1 MQQGLLFAVA
11 YGILGFAMAMGQEA
25 VAQTTCTD
33 CAAPI
38 MVWCRTGRH
47 LAWSET

>member
-25 VAQTTCTD
+25 VAQTTCTV
-33 CAAPI
+33 P
-38 MVWCRTGRH
+38 RQFQ
-47 LAWSET
+47 

>member
-33 CAAPI
+33 SAAFQ
-38 MVWCRTGRH
+38 
-47 LAWSET
+47 